1 MRAFRRILYATD
13 FSRASRPAFAK
24 AIEIAR
30 ANGAELL
37 IAHVLPSVGP
47 LGAEGYVAPR
57 VYEEMEEAVRRG
69 AQKRLNS
76 FLERAKKARVRHKG
90 LLLEG
95 VAHEEIASAARAT
108 KADLVVVGTQGRTG
122 LARLLLGSVASRVI
136 STSPRPVLTVRGR

>member
-1 MRAFRRILYATD
+1 MTVFRRILYATD

-76 FLERAKKARVRHKG
+76 LLERAKKARVRHKG
-90 LLLEG
+90 LLLDG
-95 VAHEEIASAARAT
+95 FPAGEIARAAKAG
-108 KADLVVVGTQGRTG
+108 KADLVVVGTHGRTG
-122 LARLLLGSVASRVI
+122 VARLLLGSVAERVI
-136 STSPRPVLTVRGR
+136 GSSPAPVLAVRGR